1 MSIID
6 YVVVGGIFSGEWEET
21 PKCWVW
27 KTASKETVSIA
38 LRRNGSYVDMVKS
51 VMESGELS
59 CDQSEVV
66 ISYLMNGRGK
76 IHPTFIR
83 NDRHVELYMLCI
95 DSDNSRPIL
104 RLSLIHI

>member
-6 YVVVGGIFSGEWEET
+6 YVVVGGICYGQWEESS
-21 PKCWVW
+21 KCWVW

-38 LRRNGSYVDMVKS
+38 LRRNGSYADMVKS

-59 CDQSEVV
+59 CDKSEVL

-76 IHPTFIR
+76 FIQR
-83 NDRHVELYMLCI
+83 
-95 DSDNSRPIL
+95 S
-104 RLSLIHI
+104 